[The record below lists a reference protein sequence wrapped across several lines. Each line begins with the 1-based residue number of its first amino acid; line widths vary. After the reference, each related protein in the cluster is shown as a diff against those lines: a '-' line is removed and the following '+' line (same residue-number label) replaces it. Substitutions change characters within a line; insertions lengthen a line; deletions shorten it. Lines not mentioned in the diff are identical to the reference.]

1 MKKNEPGY
9 LLGGFR
15 ILAADSLD
23 ATGLV
28 PPFDEKS
35 LFPLFFF
42 DSLERGFDEVFTS
55 VGVFDLAPR
64 SVRFNED
71 PIDRKGLYHRQVF
84 GCSQRAT
91 KNELLPR

>member
-1 MKKNEPGY
+1 MKINEPGY
-9 LLGGFR
+9 LLRGFR

-23 ATGLV
+23 ATRLV
-28 PPFDEKS
+28 PSFDERS

-42 DSLERGFDEVFTS
+42 DSLELGFDEVFAS

-71 PIDRKGLYHRQVF
+71 PIDREGLYHSQVF

-91 KNELLPR
+91 KNQLLPR